1 MRGLYASG
9 RIGLM
14 FFLRRHIQVAA
25 HGNHRSEWFDFKD
38 TGLWTEHILSSV
50 CAHGEAVVDKSEP
63 GFVSSSIYSVAM
75 KVDCRI

>member
-1 MRGLYASG
+1 
-9 RIGLM
+9 M

-38 TGLWTEHILSSV
+38 TGLRTCTEHILSSV

-63 GFVSSSIYSVAM
+63 DFVSSSIHSVAM
-75 KVDCRI
+75 KVDYRI